1 MIYSPENLWKER
13 EQSKQSK
20 ASSLIYLL
28 KFLDIIRLEF
38 WLFPL
43 GSGDLS
49 KCAVFGMCSFRN
61 VPFFEFAP
69 FGMI

>member
-28 KFLDIIRLEF
+28 KFLDNIRLE
-38 WLFPL
+38 
-43 GSGDLS
+43 S
-49 KCAVFGMCSFRN
+49 KMEFYKYRNSPVSAVPGLVRFTNSTKCEHSQ
-61 VPFFEFAP
+61 
-69 FGMI
+69 I